1 MKPEI
6 TDALLDLDDE
16 TDPVEELLRQPLW
29 RPEDLGKPIPRSEHA
44 VSVAMPLWEHVVR
57 YEEGDPE
64 LIDSLEG
71 GYPRFV
77 FGPAVSRLF
86 QKCRAQF
93 SSNDE
98 LCIAFPSKK
107 SAARCSAFLEDTGP
121 FTTRVEPYGLNEIH
135 VVVLPV
141 DAFENAKKY
150 WQHYGEIVSSRLAQA
165 TLEGRSATYGPT
177 PEKRIL
183 RKRIARLV
191 GDKAS
196 NVYLY
201 PSGMAALSGVLRL
214 LRSRAPAAKTI
225 QIGFPYVDLLK
236 IQQKWGPLGAF
247 YPHVSN
253 ETFEELEW
261 QVTNEPIAGVFV
273 EHPGNPLL
281 QSANLDRLSRLLRV
295 RRVPLV
301 VDETLASFV
310 NGDFTPFADVI
321 VTSLTKYF
329 SGVGDVMAGSAVL
342 NSASPLFDELKK
354 HQRKVYED
362 RLWGEDAAALER
374 NSRDFEVR
382 MRRINAN
389 AETVCDYLRT
399 HPQVQR
405 VYYPKFETPAEY
417 RQAGRVEGGY
427 GGLFSLLLKNAPD
440 TSARFYAALRVS
452 KGPSLGTSY
461 TLACPYVILAHYKE
475 LDWAESLGVSPYLIR
490 VSVGLEDPA
499 DLIHRFD
506 QAFKAL

>member
-6 TDALLDLDDE
+6 ADALLDLDE
-16 TDPVEELLRQPLW
+16 EIDPVEELLRQPLW
-29 RPEDLGKPIPRSEHA
+29 RAEDLGKPIPRSPHA
-44 VSVAMPLWEHVVR
+44 ASVAMPLWEHVVR

-64 LIDSLEG
+64 LIESLEG

-77 FGPAVSRLF
+77 FGPAVNRLF

-93 SSNDE
+93 SADDE

-107 SAARCSAFLEDTGP
+107 SAARCAAFLRDTGP
-121 FTTRVEPYGLNEIH
+121 YATRVVPYGLNDIH
-135 VVVLPV
+135 VVVLPS
-141 DAFENAKKY
+141 DAFESGKKY

-165 TLEGRSATYGPT
+165 TLEERSAAYGLT
-177 PEKRIL
+177 PEKRAL
-183 RKRIARLV
+183 RKRIAQFV
-191 GDKAS
+191 GDESS

-214 LRSRAPAAKTI
+214 LRSRTPAAKTI
-225 QIGFPYVDLLK
+225 QLGFPYVDLLK
-236 IQQKWGPLGAF
+236 IQQKWGPLGEF
-247 YPHVSN
+247 YPHVSD
-253 ETFEELEW
+253 ESFDELVW

-273 EHPGNPLL
+273 EHPCNPLL
-281 QSANLDRLSRLLRV
+281 QSMDIERLSKLLRP

-310 NGDFTPFADVI
+310 NVDLTPYADII

-342 NSASPLFDELKK
+342 NGSSPLIDELKR

-362 RLWGEDAAALER
+362 RLWAEDAAALER

-389 AETVCDYLRT
+389 AETVCEYLRT

-405 VYYPKFETPAEY
+405 VYYPKFETPDQY
-417 RQAGRVEGGY
+417 SQVWREGAGY

-440 TSARFYAALRVS
+440 HSAKFYAALRVS

-461 TLACPYVILAHYKE
+461 TLACPYVLLAHYKE